1 MGEFS
6 MNVGI
11 KYFTIFETLN
21 ILLHCKLQIIKGFG
35 YVELR
40 FKWTDFILGDV

>member
-1 MGEFS
+1 

-21 ILLHCKLQIIKGFG
+21 ILLQIIKGFG